1 MVFYL
6 LFPTRTFQVWG
17 MSICWFIT
25 LSPQSTE
32 HVDAQGTMYQT
43 YGFVWNEGTPKSNSF
58 ENRILPINRVTPV
71 EQTPFSDKS
80 RYHTFGST
88 SKYFTIFIYIYI
100 YLYGIHGSMGNWYH
114 HFSSIHTAT
123 GHSSRESSAW
133 ASWSTWPKDLSGGV
147 DELFIWGFHKWRYPK
162 NGWFKM

>member
-17 MSICWFIT
+17 MSICRFIT

-32 HVDAQGTMYQT
+32 HADAQGTMYQT

-71 EQTPFSDKS
+71 DQTPFSDKS

-88 SKYFTIFIYIYI
+88 SKYFTIFIYWND
-100 YLYGIHGSMGNWYH
+100 HGSVN
-114 HFSSIHTAT
+114 TP
-123 GHSSRESSAW
+123 RV
-133 ASWSTWPKDLSGGV
+133 SW
-147 DELFIWGFHKWRYPK
+147 
-162 NGWFKM
+162 